1 MITCP
6 KCGFEQEDGK
16 ECRRC
21 GIIFDRYLSKHPAA
35 APPSPNT
42 SVEESTAGSR
52 SLFKVIY
59 RIVTWATLVVGVI
72 TLVLVLR
79 QAPPPKVATDP
90 RAAVRV
96 QAKMND
102 LQRDLQAGH
111 AHSLQLE
118 EAEVNSWIDSNLAL
132 ARESPPQPATAAAAP
147 KTTPADQSA
156 SSEPTVQEVQSS
168 MKDVKLNLK
177 DDLVSAY
184 VLFNFRGKDLS
195 LSLDGRL
202 RAENG
207 YLRFEP
213 VSGKFGSLPLPQSA
227 LSQAVERLFTSPE
240 NREKFKL
247 PPEISD
253 IHVENGKLVVS
264 YRESSR

>member
-1 MITCP
+1 V
-6 KCGFEQEDGK
+6 
-16 ECRRC
+16 
-21 GIIFDRYLSKHPAA
+21 A
-35 APPSPNT
+35 
-42 SVEESTAGSR
+42 
-52 SLFKVIY
+52 Y
-59 RIVTWATLVVGVI
+59 RIFTWGTLIVGVV

-79 QAPPPKVATDP
+79 QAPPPKVQTDP

-102 LQRDLQAGH
+102 LQRDLQAGRP
-111 AHSLQLE
+111 HSLELE

-132 ARESPPQPATAAAAP
+132 ARDNPSATSVPAPDNAP
-147 KTTPADQSA
+147 AKSGNST
-156 SSEPTVQEVQSS
+156 EPTIQEVQSS

-184 VLFNFRGKDLS
+184 VLFNLRGKDLS
-195 LSLDGRL
+195 LSLEGRL

-207 YLRFEP
+207 YLRFDP

-227 LSQAVERLFTSPE
+227 LDQAVNRLLTSPE

-253 IHVENGKLVVS
+253 IHVENGKLVVN